1 MATASTSAPTRMV
14 FLLHGEDPFRTRLRL
29 AELVHSLAAGRG
41 GAPGDLAAL
50 DSPALGVALGV
61 TRFDARTDAPAAIA
75 LSGQSQGLFDAPG
88 EHRVVVVDHAEALRE
103 VSLVE
108 AFPPDAALVL
118 VAEEKMAPA
127 RGARRAPAR
136 GKPGPAAAA
145 TRALP
150 DAVLDAGGR
159 VERIERLA
167 PDALLP
173 WIRAR
178 AALRGAALAA
188 DALAELATLG
198 ADTERLEQELAKLA
212 AYAAGATITLEDVH
226 RLVSGAI
233 EADVFALTRAV
244 VRHDPRTALAT
255 LDRLL
260 ADGQA
265 VQQIIALLLWQFRV
279 LLFASVLE
287 KPSPAG
293 AARPDPER
301 MAKAIHSSAG
311 AILRWRTEARGAR
324 QADVP
329 RAYESLYATDVAIKS
344 GRARADTA
352 ALMLCILDLCGVR
365 GASAVDLLAIPAAHR

>member
-1 MATASTSAPTRMV
+1 MV

-29 AELVHSLAAGRG
+29 AELVRSLAAGRG

-50 DSPALGVALGV
+50 DSPALGAALGV

-75 LSGQSQGLFDAPG
+75 LSGQSQGLFDVPG

-118 VAEEKMAPA
+118 VAEEKMAAA
-127 RGARRAPAR
+127 RGGRRTPAR
-136 GKPGPAAAA
+136 GKAAVAPAA

-178 AALRGAALAA
+178 AALRGAALAPA
-188 DALAELATLG
+188 ALDELATLG
-198 ADTERLEQELAKLA
+198 PDTERLEQELAKLA

-226 RLVSGAI
+226 HLVSGAI
-233 EADVFALTRAV
+233 EADIFALTRAV

-287 KPSPAG
+287 KPSGPAG
-293 AARPDPER
+293 GARPDPER
-301 MAKAIHSSAG
+301 MAKAIRSSAG
-311 AILRWRTEARGAR
+311 AILRWRTEARGVR
-324 QADVP
+324 QADVT

-365 GASAVDLLAIPAAHR
+365 GASAVDLLAIPATHR